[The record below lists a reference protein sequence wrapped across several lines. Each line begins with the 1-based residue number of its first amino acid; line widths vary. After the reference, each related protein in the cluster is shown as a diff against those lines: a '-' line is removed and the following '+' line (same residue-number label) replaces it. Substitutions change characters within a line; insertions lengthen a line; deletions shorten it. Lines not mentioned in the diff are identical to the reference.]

1 MTTEQLL
8 MIINGILLALVGYFL
23 KDTMDKQKAVIKES
37 GENKQDLLLLKQ
49 STESALLL
57 HKQDS
62 ASKHSRL
69 EEKLDDLKDVIVTLT
84 EEIKTL
90 NKK

>member
-8 MIINGILLALVGYFL
+8 IIIDGILLTLVGYFL
-23 KDTMDKQKAVIKES
+23 KETMDKQKAVIEES
-37 GENKQDLLLLKQ
+37 SKNKQDLVLLKQ
-49 STESALLL
+49 STESGLIL
-57 HKQDS
+57 HKQEND
-62 ASKHSRL
+62 SKHTRL
-69 EEKLDDLKDVIVTLT
+69 EEKLDDLKNVIVTLT